1 MTRSFPP
8 LPVVFPPYL
17 DLISTFKS
25 LLVESIRQRVLS
37 IPFFASSS
45 PLSADEKKPRIAV
58 LFSGGLDCTSLALLV
73 DEVLPEGEGI
83 DLINVSFENPRKLRL
98 AEEEENGAASGK
110 GKKKRETKKERQDR
124 IKRESQE
131 DQGVGTREPVKVETG
146 VDALSIDH
154 KTELDSRTGSEDS
167 PTTPSTSIYDVP
179 DRLTGLESYQELC
192 QLRSKREWNFVQVN
206 VPYEEMLEHRQK
218 VIDLMKPQDTVMDLV
233 SLFSLRRLDRSRY

>member
-37 IPFFASSS
+37 IPFSSIPS
-45 PLSADEKKPRIAV
+45 SDKKPRIAI

-98 AEEEENGAASGK
+98 AEEEENGGAGGK

-124 IKRESQE
+124 IKRESQG
-131 DQGVGTREPVKVETG
+131 DQELGTGGPVELETG
-146 VDALSIDH
+146 VEALSIKD

-233 SLFSLRRLDRSRY
+233 SLYSLRRLDRNRY